1 MLNPSEIMIDESVLW
16 KETFIKTLK
25 RSSDGIFAFDEFGK
39 IFFWNNSLELLTDY
53 PSRLAVKLSYNDVFW
68 PDSFAVL
75 YNKVKDGEIVEI
87 PLTRYSFKPGK
98 KVYFKGNLFPVLDT
112 DGKFFG
118 GIGCLTQLTGPGFVE
133 AEVLSEDDLIG
144 EVESLARVGRW
155 EMDIVTGY
163 TFCSNQI
170 YDIFEISLDGPVCL
184 EDLFCYVHSEDIS
197 KVIQVIDCAREEKR
211 SIDFNYRII
220 TPNENLKYILG
231 KAKPVLNEAGKLVRL
246 LGYFQDITYR
256 KRTDSLLSGI
266 VHSSGMG
273 FMMLKPVRNEDK
285 DVTDFQ
291 PVFFNHFTEKFLNKK
306 FRELR
311 GKRFFAEYPGLVKL
325 GILDQFKDVMTSGE
339 PSTNEVYYGEDG
351 FSNWL
356 RISAVRNEDSCI
368 ISFEDYTERV
378 DALEELRKNQIFLYQ
393 SQEAANICSFEWEL
407 KSDNFKVTPELR
419 KMFDYPSKGTITFK
433 DIQNCVEEYDRLN
446 IMSFVETIIETN
458 EPWELECKVKTIMG
472 REIYCWMKAT
482 IFIDN
487 AGEKKLV
494 GSIMDITKRKKAELD
509 LEKSKLQLERISKAL
524 KELNE
529 ELEIKVKERT
539 LDLSVSNERFRL
551 ISNATNDSMWDWDFI
566 TNEFWFNDAYKAH
579 IGFENLEGKA
589 GLDYWK
595 TRIHPDDRT
604 RILDSF
610 DCIFFSQESN
620 WRNEYKFCKN
630 DGTYGYV
637 IDRGFVIRDEK
648 GKVIRIV
655 GCLTEITEIKAIESR
670 LLESEETYRTLADSM
685 PQLVWITNETGEI
698 IFTNRKSEEYLG
710 KSFDDLK
717 GNGWFNFIHQSDLS
731 KALYKWNQCLVTGG
745 EFSVEYRLK
754 NCLNDYR
761 WFLSRAVPIKGENG
775 KNVKWVGTSTDIHDQ
790 RMMLNNFASAQVK
803 LSDINNQLNT
813 KNEELKKINKELD
826 NFVYMASHDLTSPVR
841 NLESLMELLLNELN
855 PDPNNVKLN
864 FLINLV
870 TRSISILK
878 KTISDLSEVAKTE
891 EDPFLIQEVH
901 LDEVLEEVKD
911 SIKDLIEGSEAIIL
925 EDFKVKSLK
934 FRKKNMRS
942 ILFNLLSNAIKYKS
956 LERKPVVGI
965 RTELVADD
973 IILLAIQD
981 NGKGI
986 RKEDYPKVFAPFKR
1000 IDYGVEGTGIGM
1012 SIVKRIVDNN
1022 GGKIEVNSNP
1032 GEGTVFN
1039 IFLKI

>member
-1 MLNPSEIMIDESVLW
+1 MIDESVSW

-25 RSSDGIFAFDEFGK
+25 RSSDGVFAFDEFGK
-39 IFFWNNSLELLTDY
+39 IFFWNNALELLTDY
-53 PSRLAVKLSYNDVFW
+53 SSRLAVKLSYNDIFW
-68 PDSFAVL
+68 LDSFANF
-75 YNKVKDGEIVEI
+75 YNRVKEGEIVEI

-98 KVYFKGNLFPVLDT
+98 KVYFKGNLFPVVDAE
-112 DGKFFG
+112 GNFFG

-133 AEVLSEDDLIG
+133 AEVLSEGGLIE

-155 EMDIVTGY
+155 EMDILTGY

-170 YDIFEISLDGPVCL
+170 YDIFEINHDGPLRL

-197 KVIQVIDCAREEKR
+197 KVVQVLDCAREDKR
-211 SIDFNYRII
+211 PIDFNYRII
-220 TPNENLKYILG
+220 TPNDNLKYILG
-231 KAKPVLNEAGKLVRL
+231 KAKPVINESGNLVRL

-266 VHSSGMG
+266 VHSSAMG
-273 FMMLKPVRNEDK
+273 FMMLKPVRNEAK
-285 DVTDFQ
+285 EIIDFQ
-291 PVFFNHFTEKFLNKK
+291 PVFINHFTERFFNKK
-306 FRELR
+306 FRDLR
-311 GKRFFAEYPGLVKL
+311 GKWLFSEYKGLAKL
-325 GILDQFKDVMTSGE
+325 GILEQFKNVMTTGE
-339 PSTNEVYYGEDG
+339 ASTHDVYYGEDG

-378 DALEELRKNQIFLYQ
+378 EALEELRKNQIFLYQ

-407 KSDNFKVTPELR
+407 KSDTFKVTPELR
-419 KMFDYPSKGTITFK
+419 KMFDYPANGTITFK
-433 DIQNCVEEYDRLN
+433 DIQNCVEEYDRPS
-446 IMSFVETIIETN
+446 IMNFVETIIETN
-458 EPWELECKVKTIMG
+458 EPWEIECKVNTVLG

-482 IFIDN
+482 IFIDS

-539 LDLSVSNERFRL
+539 HDLSLTNERFRL
-551 ISNATNDSMWDWDFI
+551 ISNATNDSMWDWDVT

-579 IGFENLEGKA
+579 FGGENIEGKA
-589 GLDYWK
+589 GFDHWK
-595 TRIHPDDRT
+595 ARIHSDDRA
-604 RILDSF
+604 RILESF
-610 DCIFFSQESN
+610 DRIFLSQESN

-630 DGTYGYV
+630 NGTYGYV

-648 GKVIRIV
+648 GKVIRVV

-670 LLESEETYRTLADSM
+670 LLESEETYRTLAESM

-698 IFTNRKSEEYLG
+698 IFTNKKSEEYLG
-710 KSFDDLK
+710 KTFDDLK
-717 GNGWFNFIHQSDLS
+717 GNGWFNFIHQNDLS
-731 KALYKWNQCLVTGG
+731 KALYKWNQSLTTGT
-745 EFSVEYRLK
+745 EYSVEYRLK
-754 NCLNDYR
+754 SCLNDYR

-855 PDPNNVKLN
+855 PDPSNVKLN

-891 EDPFLIQEVH
+891 EDPFLIQEVN
-901 LDEVLEEVKD
+901 LCEVLEEVKE

-925 EDFKVKSLK
+925 EDLKVKTIR

-956 LERKPVVGI
+956 SERKPVVGI
-965 RTELVADD
+965 RTEMVAEDV
-973 IILLAIQD
+973 IQLTIQD

-986 RKEDYPKVFAPFKR
+986 KKEDFPKVFAPFKR
-1000 IDYGVEGTGIGM
+1000 LDFGVEGTGIGM

-1022 GGKIEVNSNP
+1022 GGRIEVHSNP